1 MIVEAHAVMIMCR
14 DSGVRPGFVAWLA
27 DLEDGNELFIGIV
40 ESGFRPGLRMVTVRK
55 SEAAPPQS
63 GPGPKAPIV
72 KRPPI
77 LPTTVPPPPAK
88 TSANSITGEPNSKQ
102 PTVKDRH
109 LFQHQWASIHQRL
122 RFAGKD
128 LLLFPR
134 AVLVRPTRHQVRMRT
149 VARLGSSGFGS
160 QCSATWGTTA

>member
-55 SEAAPPQS
+55 SEAAPP
-63 GPGPKAPIV
+63 KAPIV

-109 LFQHQWASIHQRL
+109 LFQHQWASNHQRL
-122 RFAGKD
+122 RFAG
-128 LLLFPR
+128 LFPR
-134 AVLVRPTRHQVRMRT
+134 AVLVRPTR
-149 VARLGSSGFGS
+149 
-160 QCSATWGTTA
+160 